1 MLSQDTHWQ
10 GPMTF
15 AQLGLGAAFL
25 EELYISFTERGL
37 PETGKLSVETI
48 LAKAHSLMCA
58 SEDDQAFNQASEAS
72 DSTPRSTRRSTSRRS

>member
-1 MLSQDTHWQ
+1 MLSQDTQ

-25 EELYISFTERGL
+25 EELCISFTERGL

-58 SEDDQAFNQASEAS
+58 SEDDQAFNQASEAI
-72 DSTPRSTRRSTSRRS
+72 R